1 MLVFSS
7 YDQLTNVVCV
17 SEVGLFVDLNI
28 VVIMA
33 TRRLMPAGQIVN
45 RHGEGDHC
53 SRRSKSG

>member
-7 YDQLTNVVCV
+7 YDQLTDVVCV

-33 TRRLMPAGQIVN
+33 TRRLTPAGQIVN
-45 RHGEGDHC
+45 
-53 SRRSKSG
+53 